1 MAPCAGRSPRWR
13 RQTASRRAHTAMDDF
28 SDQVDETVQNFA
40 SSVSDSVGP
49 GAPRPRAPRAAAP
62 HPTPRASRCRF
73 VALPRCP
80 PPPQALRAQAGCAG
94 PYRSARQ
101 QPAGWQPGSGG
112 GPARPLADGAVLNVT
127 AAGDRNHGRHFHALC
142 ASARGV

>member
-1 MAPCAGRSPRWR
+1 
-13 RQTASRRAHTAMDDF
+13 MDDF

-80 PPPQALRAQAGCAG
+80 PPLRLSAHRLGAPDPTGRPGSSRQAGSQGRGEGLPG
-94 PYRSARQ
+94 P
-101 QPAGWQPGSGG
+101 
-112 GPARPLADGAVLNVT
+112 LLM
-127 AAGDRNHGRHFHALC
+127 ALC
-142 ASARGV
+142 